1 MSCGMSFHVGAS
13 RPRNRQPM
21 SFLFQIAV
29 IAALLGILPPVSG
42 IVAQA
47 VCIGTSV
54 HAFGAKGDGQTDDTA
69 AVQSAIDAAAAAG
82 GGAVVFN
89 TTRYFTTGTFVVP
102 AGVVLCGSIEGPFDN
117 GNGANPG
124 VTTIAPT
131 LLVTNTSSPF
141 LTLNGVNSGVSDLLF
156 HYPNQ
161 VRASAA
167 SPTAYPYT
175 ILVNA
180 PGTKVVRCMASNA
193 YNFLDI
199 ESGKVI
205 ARDLFIGAY
214 NIGINVDHAS
224 DHVTIRHIL
233 QTVFWDTWEGR
244 FPSTID
250 TWVMNHGTGFVVNR
264 AESIELH
271 DLALFTRYA
280 GIVLTDSPDTTQSPR
295 CGYGSGGDINF
306 DGVQYGVIA
315 TASTARGY
323 EFSNVTINPLTG
335 LGVDSQAVAQLRSG
349 GSSPPNL
356 LIEGGAVLGPWTLGP
371 FPTPAA
377 GHLKAV
383 NIFGFDLP

>member
-1 MSCGMSFHVGAS
+1 MKTV
-13 RPRNRQPM
+13 
-21 SFLFQIAV
+21 LTIAV
-29 IAALLGILPPVSG
+29 FWILCAGCASL
-42 IVAQA
+42 AEA
-47 VCIGTSV
+47 VCVGTSV
-54 HAFGAKGDGQTDDTA
+54 HAFGAKGDGHTDDTA
-69 AVQSAIDAAAAAG
+69 AIQSAIDAAATGG

-89 TTRYFTTGTFVVP
+89 TTRYFTTGSFIVP

-117 GNGANPG
+117 GTGANPG

-131 LLVTNTSSPF
+131 LLVTNVSAPF
-141 LTLNGVNSGVSDLLF
+141 LSLNGVNSGVSDLLF

-161 VRASAA
+161 VSANAS
-167 SPTAYPYT
+167 SPAVYPYT
-175 ILVNA
+175 ILVKA
-180 PGTKVVRCMASNA
+180 SGTKVVRCMTSNA

-199 ESGKVI
+199 ESGKVV
-205 ARDLFIGAY
+205 ARDLYIGAY
-214 NIGINVDHAS
+214 NIGINVDHAT
-224 DHVTIRHIL
+224 DHVTIRHVL
-233 QTVFWDTWEGR
+233 QTVFWDAWEGR

-264 AESIELH
+264 ADSVELH

-280 GIVLTDSPDTTQSPR
+280 GIVVTDSPDTTQSPR

-306 DGVQYGVIA
+306 DGVQYGLIA
-315 TASTARGY
+315 TASNSRGY
-323 EFSNVTINPLTG
+323 QFSNVTINPLTG

-349 GSSPPNL
+349 GSSPPNV